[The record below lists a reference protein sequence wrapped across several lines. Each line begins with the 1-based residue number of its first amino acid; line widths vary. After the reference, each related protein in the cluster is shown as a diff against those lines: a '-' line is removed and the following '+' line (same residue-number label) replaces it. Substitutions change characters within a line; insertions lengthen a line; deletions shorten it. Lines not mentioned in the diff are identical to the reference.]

1 LDSNFYYYGSAGAA
15 EDPSIQTRSPIF
27 ITFYN
32 FKSIAL
38 TIPGIFP
45 NHIAEDTWE
54 EIIILK
60 DFRARKHVSFTL
72 QRFQINRLLGSGIM
86 VL

>member
-1 LDSNFYYYGSAGAA
+1 LDSNFYYYDSAGAA
-15 EDPSIQTRSPIF
+15 KDPSIQTRSPIL
-27 ITFYN
+27 IPFYN

-60 DFRARKHVSFTL
+60 DFREHASPKQETHIFHPAKIL
-72 QRFQINRLLGSGIM
+72 N
-86 VL
+86 